1 MIPIAVGQRGEFY
14 DIISSVYDQERK
26 KFSEGGHD
34 ML

>member
-26 KFSEGGHD
+26 EN
-34 ML
+34 LRRRT